1 MQETMQQQAQFKVAA
16 IDAPLEER
24 LAFLKKVYGLLATSV
39 FTAAAAAYMTLTT
52 EAFFNMVARSQIL
65 FLVLFIGTFF
75 FAQWARKKEGMA
87 TIALFSFTIISG
99 IMISP
104 VIYAFQHVVVEA
116 LLLTGITF
124 AALSFYAVTTKK
136 DLSFLGGM
144 LMTALIVM
152 IVGGLLN
159 MFFFQSSAI
168 SFAYSA
174 IGVLV
179 FSGFILY
186 DTQNILRR
194 YPTDEYISATLSL
207 YLDVLNLFLMILR
220 LLGGSRD

>member
-1 MQETMQQQAQFKVAA
+1 MQETIHQPQYKVAA
-16 IDAPLEER
+16 IDSSLTER
-24 LAFLKKVYGLLATSV
+24 LAFLKKVYGLLAISV
-39 FTAAAAAYMTLTT
+39 FTAAGASYMTLTT
-52 EAFFNMVARSQIL
+52 PSFLQMVARNQFI
-65 FLVLFIGTFF
+65 FLALFIGTFF

-87 TIALFSFTIISG
+87 TVALFSFTIISG
-99 IMISP
+99 ITVTPS
-104 VIYAFQHVVVEA
+104 VYYFGDVVVEA
-116 LLLTGITF
+116 LVLSGITF
-124 AALSFYAVTTKK
+124 AALSFYAITTKK

-144 LMTALIVM
+144 LTTALIVM

-174 IGVLV
+174 IGVVV

-186 DTQNILRR
+186 DTQNILRN

-207 YLDVLNLFLMILR
+207 YLDVLNLFLMLLR
-220 LLGGSRD
+220 ILGGSRD